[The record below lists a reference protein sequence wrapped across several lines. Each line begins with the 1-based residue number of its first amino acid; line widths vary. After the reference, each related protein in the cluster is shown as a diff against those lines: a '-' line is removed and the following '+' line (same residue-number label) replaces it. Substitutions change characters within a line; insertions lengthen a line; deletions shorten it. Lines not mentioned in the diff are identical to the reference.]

1 MHIIYAAT
9 VCSDHIYRMLYENV
23 AKKPAVQSQKY
34 HRLLI
39 EGLAANT
46 HVDVV
51 ANPPV
56 NKNVLQRSVVKLPE
70 ERDKGVIYH
79 HIPAIR
85 NPLLKTICVATGTFF
100 KTLRYAKKDSAV
112 VIDCLNRV
120 AGAAALVA
128 ARIRKIPCV
137 GIVTD
142 LPEMLLGGT
151 VSKKL
156 SAYLIRNCTHYIF
169 LTEAMNMRLNP
180 SGKPYVILE
189 GHSDIQMKN
198 VDMLNVQKSRPRIC
212 LYAGCI
218 SKQFGI
224 QHLIEG
230 FRKAKLDNVQLHL
243 YGPIGGEEE
252 FRELIS
258 WDDSVYYGGMLLSS
272 EVVQKEME
280 ATLLVN
286 PRPTHEEFVKY
297 SFPSKT
303 MEYMASGTPVLTT
316 VLPGMPKDYYPHV
329 FLLEQE
335 TAEGIADKLTEVL
348 SLSDEELFEK
358 GKAAKEFILD
368 TRNNVVQAAKILEML
383 NK

>member
-1 MHIIYAAT
+1 MHVIYAAT
-9 VCSDHIYRMLYENV
+9 VCSDNVYRLLYENV
-23 AKKPAVQSQKY
+23 ANKPAVQSQKY

-39 EGLAANT
+39 EGLGENT
-46 HVDVV
+46 KVDVV
-51 ANPPV
+51 ANPPA
-56 NKNVLQRSVVKLPE
+56 NKSALQKEIVKLMDE
-70 ERDKGVIYH
+70 VYADVCYH
-79 HIPAIR
+79 HISAVR
-85 NPLLKTICVATGTFF
+85 NPLLKMLFVATGTFL
-100 KTLRYAKKDSAV
+100 KTLRYAQKDSAV

-120 AGAAALVA
+120 SGLAALGA

-151 VSKKL
+151 ISKKL

-169 LTEAMNMRLNP
+169 LTEAMNERLN
-180 SGKPYVILE
+180 SAGKPHVILE
-189 GHSDIQMKN
+189 GHADILMK
-198 VDMLNVQKSRPRIC
+198 DIETMCVQKKSPRVC

-218 SKQFGI
+218 SKQFGL
-224 QHLIEG
+224 HRLIEG
-230 FRKAKLDNVQLHL
+230 FRKAKLDNAQLHL

-252 FRELIS
+252 FRELLS
-258 WDDSVYYGGMLLSS
+258 GDDSVYYGGMLLSS

-368 TRNNVVQAAKILEML
+368 TRNNVVQAAKILKML
-383 NK
+383 EK